1 MNRVCLMG
9 RLTRDPELRQ
19 TQNGVSV
26 TSFSIAVNRK
36 YDKETADFIDVVA
49 WRQTAEFVTRY
60 FGKGDMIAVEGV
72 IQTRTYE
79 DRQGNNRK
87 AVEVVADQVY
97 FCGSKQSGNTEG
109 APQAPTARAAQPQSS
124 NQSGETQSSF
134 SIDGLGDFEEV
145 DTPDSELPF

>member
-36 YDKETADFIDVVA
+36 YDKETADFIDVIA
-49 WRQTAEFVTRY
+49 WRQTAEFVAKY
-60 FGKGDMIAVEGV
+60 FGKGDMIAIEGV

-79 DRQGNNRK
+79 DKQGNNRK

-97 FCGSKQSGNTEG
+97 FCGSKQSSGKGE
-109 APQAPTARAAQPQSS
+109 PSQASVAAQPQRS
-124 NQSGETQSSF
+124 NQSSKTQSSF

-145 DTPDSELPF
+145 DTPDDELPF